1 MITEISRRVRFT
13 ITRLGWHD
21 LKNTEPVSRLF
32 GLDRGTPID
41 RYYIEHFLSEKK
53 VHIKGNIVEIADNFY
68 SKKYGTDVNTYE
80 VLHVEKHPNATII
93 GDLTKK
99 ETLPSG
105 KFDCFICTQ
114 VLNFIFDFQGAI
126 KGAYQMLKPGG
137 IMLATVGG
145 ISQISRYDADRWG
158 HYWSFYPQGI
168 GKAFEN
174 VFGVENVEVKAF
186 GNSLSAISFIKGIA
200 AEELKKA
207 ELDFYDQDYP
217 VTITILA
224 QKR

>member
-1 MITEISRRVRFT
+1 MPWNLV
-13 ITRLGWHD
+13 LGIW
-21 LKNTEPVSRLF
+21 
-32 GLDRGTPID
+32 
-41 RYYIEHFLSEKK
+41 
-53 VHIKGNIVEIADNFY
+53 
-68 SKKYGTDVNTYE
+68 
-80 VLHVEKHPNATII
+80 
-93 GDLTKK
+93 
-99 ETLPSG
+99 
-105 KFDCFICTQ
+105 
-114 VLNFIFDFQGAI
+114 NFIFDFQGAI
-126 KGAYQMLKPGG
+126 EGAYQMLKPGG

-158 HYWSFYPQGI
+158 HYWSFYQQGI

>member
-41 RYYIEHFLSEKK
+41 RYYIDQFLTEKSS
-53 VHIKGNIVEIADNFY
+53 HIKGKIIEVADNFY
-68 SKKYGTDVNTYE
+68 SKKYGTEVTSYE
-80 VLHVEKHPNATII
+80 VLHVEKNSTATIV

-99 ETLPSG
+99 ETLPYST
-105 KFDCFICTQ
+105 FDCFICTQ
-114 VLNFIFDFQGAI
+114 VLNFIYDFHGAI
-126 KGAYQMLKPGG
+126 EGAYHMLKPGG
-137 IMLATVGG
+137 IVLATVGG
-145 ISQISRYDADRWG
+145 ISQVSRYDADRWG

-174 VFGVENVEVKAF
+174 VFGVNNVELNAF

-217 VTITILA
+217 VTITIMA